1 MTQGA
6 CFTQINLR
14 IGAQGEIVGASS
26 DLEQSVVRQ
35 PYFQVRP
42 VKMINSH
49 LLAVSRNG
57 AMEERGGDIWLLHSV
72 SRVSAARNES

>member
-1 MTQGA
+1 
-6 CFTQINLR
+6 
-14 IGAQGEIVGASS
+14 
-26 DLEQSVVRQ
+26 
-35 PYFQVRP
+35 
-42 VKMINSH
+42 MINSH